1 MKALSGI
8 LAIAQNL
15 VLTRKIPALEPTQ
28 MLDLLQYM
36 TKRASTQLRINVA
49 EVAYRYH
56 RDHASAFDLFLACV
70 MPLAQRTAHR
80 RAERFL
86 FASEWQIETMYD
98 GAVNLA
104 IEMFQRAHPVGT
116 ADNAFRRY
124 LLTTLKHGTS
134 RAFVRQENFSTR
146 TYANVERVRPFDN
159 LRGTTTPRRIAL
171 NTVEDR
177 MITRQLLAQVVGY
190 TNLPGHLRAML
201 ACIASLGPD
210 LALKGHA
217 YTASGDP
224 DKWKRERGRRPILDP
239 NAIAQA
245 MGVTRRSVHVYLRE
259 ARLVLREAFNAD
271 GKLFQR
277 R

>member
-1 MKALSGI
+1 MKTLPGI
-8 LAIAQNL
+8 LAIAQTL
-15 VLTRKIPALEPTQ
+15 VATKRIPALEPTQ
-28 MLDLLQYM
+28 MLDLLHYM
-36 TKRASTQLRINVA
+36 MNRASTQLRINVA
-49 EVAYRYH
+49 EVTYCYDRN
-56 RDHASAFDLFLACV
+56 HASAFDLYLACI
-70 MPLAQRTAHR
+70 MPLAQRTAQR

-104 IEMFQRAHPVGT
+104 IEMFQRAHAVGT
-116 ADNAFRRY
+116 AENAFRRY

-159 LRGTTTPRRIAL
+159 LRGAATPRRTAL

-190 TNLPGHLRAML
+190 TNLPSHVKALL
-201 ACIASLGPD
+201 ACIAALGPD
-210 LALKGHA
+210 SALKAHA
-217 YTASGDP
+217 FTASGDP
-224 DKWKRERGRRPILDP
+224 DRWKRERGRRPILDP
-239 NAIAQA
+239 DAIAQA
-245 MGVTRRSVHVYLRE
+245 MGITRRSVHVQLWQ
-259 ARLVLREAFNAD
+259 ARLVLREVFNAD
-271 GKLFQR
+271 GKLFHR